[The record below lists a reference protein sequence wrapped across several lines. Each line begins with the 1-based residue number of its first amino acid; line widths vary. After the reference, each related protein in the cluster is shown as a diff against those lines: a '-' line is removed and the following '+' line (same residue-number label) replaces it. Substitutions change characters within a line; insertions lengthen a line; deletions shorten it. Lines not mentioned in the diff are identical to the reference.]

1 MPDIHHN
8 VLFILGLGV
17 CGGVFG
23 AWLFQRLRVP
33 QVIGYL
39 VIGLLI
45 GESGLRLLRQAD
57 IQQLETFNTFAMGII
72 GFMIGGELRWA
83 EFKRRG
89 SQYTA
94 IMLGGGILSFILVGI
109 ASGLILYSLAGWAAA
124 IAGGCVFGAI
134 AAATD
139 PASTMDVLWE
149 SRAKGPFTTALTAVI
164 ILDAALAIT
173 LYGLST
179 GLAELLFGAKGSA
192 VAEVLYAAGD
202 LLGAVTLGAAG
213 ALLLKLALHWLGQTE
228 RSLALT
234 LGALMLTIA
243 AASVCG
249 LDVILATMALGCG
262 LINAAPG
269 RGEGIIRQLRGFSM
283 PVYVLFF
290 VFVGAQ
296 LSVSSMPGWLWAI
309 VILYVLL
316 RTGGKIAGAWL
327 GGRMTGSVAVVRDW
341 TGFGL
346 SAQGGVAIGL
356 ASMAARHFQDIKL
369 GGLDLGQAVIFTVT
383 ATTMILQIMGPWLVK
398 FAVGRSGEAGRDVT
412 REDVI
417 RELRVHDV
425 LERSAEPVS
434 KSDSLE
440 IVMRRFAAG
449 NYLAYPV
456 VDGCG
461 HLCGV
466 ISLRTIKDAIT
477 EPEIWQWLV
486 AGDVMSRL
494 PARVEPELPLQKLL
508 NLLAEQN
515 TDWLPV
521 SYNDGSCAGLVR
533 REFINKRLAE
543 ELVIR
548 QGEAARSGDSSR
560 ISGRISGRMS
570 GRI

>member
-45 GESGLRLLRQAD
+45 GESGLHLLRQSD
-57 IQQLETFNTFAMGII
+57 IQQLEAFNTFAMGII

-94 IMLGGGILSFILVGI
+94 IMMGGGILSFLLVGL
-109 ASGLILYSLAGWAAA
+109 ASGLILYSLAGWAPA

-149 SRAKGPFTTALTAVI
+149 NRAKGPFTTALTAVI

-179 GLAELLFGAKGSA
+179 GLAEMLFGGKGTA
-192 VAEVLYAAGD
+192 LTEVLHAAGD
-202 LLGAVTLGAAG
+202 LIGAVALGG
-213 ALLLKLALHWLGQTE
+213 IVALLLRMILHWLGQPE
-228 RSLALT
+228 RSLAVT

-243 AASVCG
+243 AAGICQ

-262 LINAAPG
+262 LINAAPA
-269 RGEGIIRQLRGFSM
+269 RGETIIKQLRGFSM

-296 LSVSSMPGWLWAI
+296 LALGDMPGWLWAI
-309 VILYVLL
+309 VVLYVIC
-316 RTGGKIAGAWL
+316 RTGGKILGAWL
-327 GGRMTGSVAVVRDW
+327 GGRLTGSIPVVRTY

-356 ASMAARHFQDIKL
+356 ASMAARHFDGINL
-369 GGLDLGQAVIFTVT
+369 GDLNLGQAVIFTIT
-383 ATTMILQIMGPWLVK
+383 ATTMIVQVLGPSLVK
-398 FAVGRSGEAGRDVT
+398 FAVLRSGEAGRNVT

-417 RELRVHDV
+417 RELRVKDV
-425 LERSAEPVS
+425 LERSAEPVQ
-434 KSDSLE
+434 KGDSLE
-440 IVMRRFAAG
+440 VVMKRFSAG
-449 NYLAYPV
+449 SFLAYPV
-456 VDGCG
+456 ADAGG
-461 HLCGV
+461 QLCGV
-466 ISLRTIKDAIT
+466 ISLRTIKEAIT

-494 PARVEPELPLQKLL
+494 PAKVEPDLPLQKLL

-515 TDWLPV
+515 VDWLPV
-521 SYNDGSCAGLVR
+521 SYPDGCCAGLVR
-533 REFINKRLAE
+533 REYINKRLAE

-548 QGEAARSGDSSR
+548 QGEAARGSDSSRISSR
-560 ISGRISGRMS
+560 ISGRL
-570 GRI
+570 